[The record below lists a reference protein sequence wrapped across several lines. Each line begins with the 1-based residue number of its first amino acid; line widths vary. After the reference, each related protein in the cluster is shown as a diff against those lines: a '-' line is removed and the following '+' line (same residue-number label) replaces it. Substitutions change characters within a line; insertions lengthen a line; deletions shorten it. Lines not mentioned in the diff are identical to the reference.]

1 MDYLLFD
8 DMAQCT
14 ETEVAQLLPLVSVQR
29 REQALRYKHTFG
41 QYTCLKSYLML
52 IDLLRRNNLLQDTQL
67 PEFVYN
73 TYGKP
78 YIAGGVEFSLSHC
91 KAGIVVA
98 IDTVPI
104 GVDIE
109 GFRHIDESLIRRT
122 MNPAEVAHILS
133 STKPNVAFTHLWT
146 QKEAVLK
153 QRGTGIVSDLHN
165 VLTTPPLPHLATIER
180 ENYIYTLA
188 TKQE

>member
-52 IDLLRRNNLLQDTQL
+52 VGLLRRNQLLSATEL

-78 YIAGGVEFSLSHC
+78 YIACGVEFSLSHC

-98 IDTVPI
+98 IDTAPI

-109 GFRHIDESLIRRT
+109 AFRHIDESLIRRT
-122 MNPAEVAHILS
+122 MNPAEVAGILS
-133 STKPNVAFTHLWT
+133 SAKPNVAFTRLWT

-165 VLTTPPLPHLATIER
+165 VLTTPPYLHLEVIER
-180 ENYIYTLA
+180 ENYTIFR
-188 TKQE
+188 